1 MPEHIDPDFEAFV
14 ILNYAPEDISG
25 IEELIRNRDSFV
37 ALLTGDLYQLMYYL
51 DPRISFQFVGHLDR
65 NIYSRIASLV
75 RVAPHAQ
82 WSYRTYAGR
91 RRFSHL
97 AK

>member
-1 MPEHIDPDFEAFV
+1 MPEHMDPDFEAFV

-25 IEELIRNRDSFV
+25 IEELVRSRDSFV

-75 RVAPHAQ
+75 TG
-82 WSYRTYAGR
+82 RTAR
-91 RRFSHL
+91 SVELPDLR
-97 AK
+97 